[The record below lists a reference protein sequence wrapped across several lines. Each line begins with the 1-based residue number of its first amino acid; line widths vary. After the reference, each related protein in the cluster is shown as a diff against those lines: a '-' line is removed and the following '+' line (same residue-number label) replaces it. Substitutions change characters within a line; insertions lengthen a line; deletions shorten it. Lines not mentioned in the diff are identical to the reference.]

1 MIVIETLFLFS
12 KTLGNIAFPV
22 FTVFAVVK
30 VSTLEN
36 HFSLITAMSENGLQK
51 QSNYYYKKMN
61 FLEKACI

>member
-51 QSNYYYKKMN
+51 HSNYYYKKMN